1 MHSRFTRAV
10 PCRQTLA
17 QAATHLASYLASCL
31 LLQMGGV
38 QAIQQMMK
46 QMEGIK

>member
-1 MHSRFTRAV
+1 MLMHLRFTGAV
-10 PCRQTLA
+10 TSERSSA
-17 QAATHLASYLASCL
+17 KAATYLAFCL
-31 LLQMGGV
+31 PLQMGGV